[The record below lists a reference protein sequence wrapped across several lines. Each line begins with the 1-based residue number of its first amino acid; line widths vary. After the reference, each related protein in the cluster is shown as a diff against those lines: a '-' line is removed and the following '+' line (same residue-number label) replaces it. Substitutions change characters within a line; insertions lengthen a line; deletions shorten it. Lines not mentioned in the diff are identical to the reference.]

1 MSSGRRKPP
10 RPNHL
15 FAFTTK
21 QAFAQKPAH
30 DACAWAVPQP
40 GMDRDLGWRA
50 APFHLDCVASAS
62 RRTAFLRHSRSHLR
76 ACACHCSSDRSY
88 ARSQPGLPQA
98 VLIGLGVLTILWLV
112 RAGRGRTAV
121 LFGVVV
127 AGAEIIDQLGKHLFH
142 RLRPVPFFGLS
153 APKSYSF
160 PSGHALVSCAFFGA
174 LAAIVAAR
182 TPSRARRSIYYLAA
196 AAFSGAIGLSR
207 IYLGV
212 HYPSDVLG
220 GYAAAVVWACTVVCV
235 MRRPPVR
242 GT

>member
-1 MSSGRRKPP
+1 MTPARGPSRNPAWIAIWAGALLLFIWIAWQVRRGEL
-10 RPNHL
+10 L
-15 FAFTTK
+15 FFDIPVRTFVHAHAIAAVTALMRGLS
-21 QAFAQKPAH
+21 QA
-30 DACAWAVPQP
+30 CQP
-40 GMDRDLGWRA
+40 
-50 APFHLDCVASAS
+50 
-62 RRTAFLRHSRSHLR
+62 
-76 ACACHCSSDRSY
+76 
-88 ARSQPGLPQA
+88 A